1 MTKKPGLRER
11 KFARTRLK
19 LAEALVVRLQN
30 ASLGDIVVRDLCD
43 DVEVSEATFFNY
55 FPRKVDL
62 LDYYTQLWM
71 LDLSWRCQHSDNKGL
86 AAISASFELMAQAFQ
101 QQNGV
106 MSEIIGRQALQRE
119 KSEPIAIGLA
129 ERMIAYPDHLGIET
143 LAIGGVD
150 KAWLPALEWAIRSG
164 ELPANSH
171 MSTLMVGL
179 ASIFYGVPLVL
190 RQSNVT
196 AISNTYTQQLQLFW
210 AGIRTAAVGSN
221 DGRL

>member
-1 MTKKPGLRER
+1 MIKKPGLRER
-11 KFARTRLK
+11 KFARTRLN
-19 LAEALVVRLQN
+19 LSQALVARLQE
-30 ASLGDIVVRDLCD
+30 ATLDDIVVRDLCD
-43 DVEVSEATFFNY
+43 DVEISEATFFNY

-86 AAISASFELMAQAFQ
+86 AAISASFELMAQSFQ
-101 QQNGV
+101 NQSGV
-106 MSEIIGRQALQRE
+106 MGEIIGRQALQRE
-119 KSEPIAIGLA
+119 KSARVEIGLA

-150 KAWLPALEWAIRSG
+150 NAWLPALEWAIRGG
-164 ELPANSH
+164 ELPPNSH
-171 MSTLMVGL
+171 MPTLMVGL

-210 AGIRTAAVGSN
+210 AGIRAASKG
-221 DGRL
+221 